1 MGTSDAKKKVSTS
14 AKEIYKK
21 TDVIARA
28 HGQVM
33 DPYQLADDRKG
44 GCGRPSE
51 RSVKRANYLI
61 NTQIRRKQTSHEHVS
76 FQLLSP
82 LHSIGR
88 IEAIQASTLSITF

>member
-1 MGTSDAKKKVSTS
+1 MDSKTDDDQIAGDPAWDPVDWEETIKQAEDVGTSDAKKKVSTS

-51 RSVKRANYLI
+51 RSVKRGNYLI
-61 NTQIRRKQTSHEHVS
+61 NAHIRRK
-76 FQLLSP
+76 
-82 LHSIGR
+82 
-88 IEAIQASTLSITF
+88 